1 MVLGPHTMQH
11 LQCLNLCAGSLEA
24 YQQVLLRLSADFMQL
39 QRPAIIGIS
48 GAQGTGKSTLAQLLV
63 TELTNRGLCCAA
75 VSLDDYYL
83 AAAERQQLAAKIH
96 PLFSQRGVPG
106 THDIQRAIADA
117 QHVLAGLAVALPVF
131 DKALDDRLAD
141 QPKQRLQLLIVE
153 GWCLGLSAQSEAE
166 LISPVNSLEAEE
178 DAAGLWRQYVNQQ
191 LAGGYQQY
199 FALLSPL
206 IWLKAPSWDSICQWR
221 ARQEQQLW
229 QRRGQGMTDAQLARF
244 MLPFQRLTEASW
256 QQLPTRATFTIALN
270 RQQQPKLLDLV
281 TA

>member
-1 MVLGPHTMQH
+1 MVLSPQTTQD
-11 LQCLNLCAGSLEA
+11 LQRLNLCASNMEA
-24 YQQVLLRLSADFMQL
+24 YQQLLLRLSADISQL
-39 QRPAIIGIS
+39 PLPAIIGIS

-63 TELTNRGLCCAA
+63 TELTSRGLCCAA

-117 QHVLAGLAVALPVF
+117 QQVLAGLAVALPVF

-178 DAAGLWRQYVNQQ
+178 DAAGLWRHYVNQQ

-199 FALLSPL
+199 FAFLSPL

-229 QRRGQGMTDAQLARF
+229 QQRGQGMSRTQLARF
-244 MLPFQRLTEASW
+244 MLPFQRLTAASW
-256 QQLPTRATFTIALN
+256 QQLPERASYTIALN
-270 RQQQPKLLDLV
+270 DQQKPLLVD
-281 TA
+281 